1 MKIAADPGLSI
12 AASGQAPVMAALKR
26 AGDATGAGFELLFNM
41 ARRESSLNPAAEAK
55 TSSAAGL
62 FQFIDQTWLAAVKK
76 YGAKHGLEAAA
87 ADISVDANGKY
98 SVADAARKQ
107 EILDLRF
114 DPAKAA
120 TLAGELVQENR
131 VGLERRLGRAINQA
145 ELYAAHFLGVGGAA
159 KLLSSA
165 PEAKAA
171 DIVPQAAAANKP
183 VFYGSAGAKTVSE
196 VMSSI
201 GKSMGLAV
209 EGAEADFFEAH
220 PNADPRKMAMIREW
234 RSAAELANAP
244 APITRTSRATPV
256 RAEQAVAVEQ
266 AAPALDGDK
275 FRLLEL
281 MNAKMGGANLT
292 PLAIAVLQSL
302 DPTGLG
308 AAQKD
313 TERGAA

>member
-1 MKIAADPGLSI
+1 MKIAADPGLHA

-26 AGDATGAGFELLFNM
+26 AGEATGASFELLFNM

-76 YGAKHGLEAAA
+76 YGAKHGLETAA

-120 TLAGELVQENR
+120 ALAGELVQENR
-131 VGLERRLGRAINQA
+131 AGLERRLGRAINQA

-165 PEAKAA
+165 PDAKAA
-171 DIVPQAAAANKP
+171 DIVPNAAAANKP
-183 VFYGSAGAKTVSE
+183 VFYGSSGAKTVSE
-196 VMSSI
+196 VMASI
-201 GKSMGLAV
+201 GESMGL
-209 EGAEADFFEAH
+209 EDDFSAAR
-220 PNADPRKMAMIREW
+220 PNVDPRKMAMIRDW
-234 RSAAELANAP
+234 RSAAELAHAP
-244 APITRTSRATPV
+244 APVMRTSRAAPA
-256 RAEQAVAVEQ
+256 RAEQVSAPEH
-266 AAPALDGDK
+266 AALSLDGDK
-275 FRLLEL
+275 YRLLEL
-281 MNAKMGGANLT
+281 MNAKMGGGTLT

-302 DPTGLG
+302 DPTGVG
-308 AAQKD
+308 ASRHER
-313 TERGAA
+313 ERGAA

>member
-12 AASGQAPVMAALKR
+12 TASGQAPVMAALKR

-41 ARRESSLNPAAEAK
+41 ARRESSLNPTAEAK

-114 DPAKAA
+114 DPSKAA
-120 TLAGELVQENR
+120 GLAGELVQENR
-131 VGLERRLGRAINQA
+131 AGLERRLGRAINQG

-165 PEAKAA
+165 PDAKAA

-183 VFYGSAGAKTVSE
+183 VFYGASGAKTVAE

-209 EGAEADFFEAH
+209 EDDIFEAR

-234 RSAAELANAP
+234 RSAAELSQAP
-244 APITRTSRATPV
+244 ASVMRTSRAAPV
-256 RAEQAVAVEQ
+256 RTEEVVATEQT
-266 AAPALDGDK
+266 APTFDGDK

-281 MNAKMGGANLT
+281 MNAKIGGANLT

-302 DPTGLG
+302 DPTGVG
-308 AAQKD
+308 ASQKE
-313 TERGAA
+313 TERGAV

>member
-1 MKIAADPGLSI
+1 MKIAADPGLHA

-26 AGDATGAGFELLFNM
+26 AGEATGASFELLFNM

-87 ADISVDANGKY
+87 ADISVDANGKH

-120 TLAGELVQENR
+120 ALAGELVQENR
-131 VGLERRLGRAINQA
+131 AGLERRLGRAINQA

-165 PEAKAA
+165 PDAKAA
-171 DIVPQAAAANKP
+171 DVVPNAAAANKP
-183 VFYGSAGAKTVSE
+183 VFYGSSGAKTVSE
-196 VMSSI
+196 VMASI
-201 GKSMGLAV
+201 GESMGLAV
-209 EGAEADFFEAH
+209 EDDFSAAR
-220 PNADPRKMAMIREW
+220 PNADPRKMAMIRDW
-234 RSAAELANAP
+234 RSAAELAHAPEPVMRASRAAP
-244 APITRTSRATPV
+244 A
-256 RAEQAVAVEQ
+256 RAEQVSAPEQ
-266 AAPALDGDK
+266 TALSLDGDK
-275 FRLLEL
+275 YRLLEL
-281 MNAKMGGANLT
+281 MNAKLGGGTLT

-302 DPTGLG
+302 DPTGVG
-308 AAQKD
+308 ASRNE
-313 TERGAA
+313 TERGAV